1 MSILD
6 KDWADVI
13 LHWFAITFIFTVGF
27 IILLILITF
36 VIDRMQT
43 GSALRHNYPVIAHF
57 RYFLEYLGKFFR
69 QYLIDPDQEEYPF
82 NRAERSWVYRA
93 AKNVSNIQSFGS
105 TKNIGVTGKIVFTNC
120 AFPTLQKDGV
130 NSPPV
135 LIGKNCKFPY
145 LAHSYFNISGM
156 SYGALSKPAVLAL
169 SKGAK
174 QAGCWMNTGE
184 GGISPYHLEGGADIV
199 AQIGTAKYGYR
210 DKNGN
215 LSDEKLREA
224 AAHEQVKMFE
234 LKMSQG
240 AKPGKGGILPAV
252 KVNAEIAQIRGIN
265 QGEESVSPNRHP
277 EIDSNQKL
285 LEMIHH
291 IREVTGKPVGFKFV
305 MGNPDWLEQLCE
317 TMIIMGDDYL
327 PDFITIDGG
336 EGGTGSAPVG
346 LMDDVGLSISES
358 LPLLID
364 GLNQY
369 GLKDKIK
376 VIASGKLI
384 NPTMV
389 AWALAMGADFIVS
402 ARGYLFSLGCIQ
414 SMRCHTDR
422 CPTGITT
429 HNKRL
434 QSGLDPAIKS
444 NRVASYHDNLVKEV
458 SLIAHSC
465 GVPEARQLSRKD
477 IRKVQT
483 SGLSKSYAELHPETI
498 TGSKNAAFK
507 GISIREK

>member
-1 MSILD
+1 M
-6 KDWADVI
+6 KD
-13 LHWFAITFIFTVGF
+13 LHENWIELTLSWFSITFIFLIGLIMIVLIVTF
-27 IILLILITF
+27 II
-36 VIDRMQT
+36 DRTQT
-43 GSALRHNYPVIAHF
+43 SSALRHNYPVIAHF
-57 RYFLEYLGKFFR
+57 RYLLEYLGKFFR
-69 QYLIDPDQEEYPF
+69 QYLFDPDQDEFPF

-93 AKNVSNIQSFGS
+93 AKNIPNNQSFGS
-105 TKNIGVTGKIVFTNC
+105 TKNINSTGRIIFTNC

-135 LIGKNCKFPY
+135 IIGKNCKNPF

-174 QAGCWMNTGE
+174 KSGCWMNTGE
-184 GGISPYHLEGGADIV
+184 GGVSPYHLQGGADLV

-215 LSDEKLREA
+215 LSDEKLREV

-234 LKMSQG
+234 LKLSQG
-240 AKPGKGGILPAV
+240 AKPGKGGILPGI
-252 KVNAEIAQIRGIN
+252 KVNEEIAQIRGIK
-265 QGEESVSPNRHP
+265 QGEDSISPNRHP
-277 EIDSNQKL
+277 EIDSNEKL
-285 LEMIHH
+285 LEMVHH

-305 MGNPDWLEQLCE
+305 MGNPVWFDMLCE
-317 TMIIMGDDYL
+317 TMIAMGDEYI

-358 LPLLID
+358 LPYAID
-364 GLNQY
+364 ALNQF
-369 GLKDKIK
+369 GLKENVK

-434 QSGLDPAIKS
+434 HSGLDPKRKS

-465 GVPEARQLSRKD
+465 GVQEARQLSRNE

-498 TGSKNAAFK
+498 SRSQNSAFK
-507 GISIREK
+507 GIPIDEK